1 MSLSGRVAG
10 GRGIALAVTCG
21 AVMGLGQPPVSWPLA
36 TLVALAALFRLLSAA
51 PSVRAAFGLGWGAGA
66 GYFGSTMFWIVEPFL
81 IDVSRYG
88 WMAPF
93 ALLGFAGGLALFW
106 AVPFAL
112 ARRLWSAGG
121 LARVLML
128 ASLWSLAEFARG
140 HVLTGFPWGL
150 VGYVWIETPV
160 AQVAALVG
168 PHGLGFL
175 TLLVGLLAGLARP
188 LPLGA
193 AALLLAL
200 GWGWGSQRLADPVP
214 PRQPPVMV
222 RLVQPNATQTEKWD
236 PEHEAE
242 IFARLRVLSQSPATV
257 PPDVTIWPETAVPF
271 LLGRD
276 PEAQAAAAGSA
287 APGLLATGIRRVEP
301 AGDDWLW
308 FNSLALLAPDGTI
321 QSLYDKSRLVP
332 GGEYLPLQGLVARLG
347 LSALTGG
354 SFTAGPGPAAIAV
367 PLLPAF
373 QPLICYEAIF
383 PEILHGI
390 APRPEWLLQ
399 VTNDAWFGLVSGPYQ
414 HLDQARFR
422 AIEQG
427 LPLARAANTGISAM
441 VDARG
446 RVVASLGLSETG
458 VVDSPLPPALPP
470 TPYARIGDLPFTVGF
485 VLIFGL
491 TLLNF
496 GNGIFLNRRG

>member
-1 MSLSGRVAG
+1 
-10 GRGIALAVTCG
+10 
-21 AVMGLGQPPVSWPLA
+21 MGLGQPPVSWPVV
-36 TLVALAALFRLLSAA
+36 TLVGLALLFRLLSAA
-51 PSVRAAFGLGWGAGA
+51 PSARAAVGLGWGAGA
-66 GYFGSTMFWIVEPFL
+66 GYFGATLFWIVEPFL
-81 IDVSRYG
+81 IDASRHG

-93 ALLGFAGGLALFW
+93 ALLGLAGGLALFW

-112 ARRLWSAGG
+112 ARRLWPAGG

-128 ASLWSLAEFARG
+128 ASLWSLAEVARG

-150 VGYVWIETPV
+150 PGYVWIETPV
-160 AQVAALVG
+160 AQVAALAG
-168 PHGLGFL
+168 PYGLTFL

-188 LPLGA
+188 VPLAA
-193 AALLLAL
+193 AALLLAA
-200 GWGWGSQRLADPVP
+200 GWGWGHQRLAEPLP

-222 RLVQPNATQTEKWD
+222 RLVQPNATQAEKWD
-236 PEHEAE
+236 PEREAQ
-242 IFARLRVLSQSPATV
+242 IFARLRALSQSPAPV
-257 PPDVTIWPETAVPF
+257 RPDVTIWPETAVPF

-276 PEAQAAAAGSA
+276 PEAQLAAAASA

-308 FNSLALLAPDGTI
+308 FNSLAVLAPDGAI
-321 QSLYDKSRLVP
+321 RSVYDKSRLVP
-332 GGEYLPLQGLVARLG
+332 GGEYLPLEGLVARLG

-354 SFTAGPGPAAIAV
+354 SFTPGPGPAAVAV
-367 PLLPAF
+367 PPLPAF

-383 PEILHGI
+383 PDLAHGLV
-390 APRPEWLLQ
+390 PRPEWLLQ

-446 RVVASLGLSETG
+446 RVVAFLGLSETG
-458 VVDSPLPPALPP
+458 VVDSPLPPALPY
-470 TPYARIGDLPFTVGF
+470 TPYARIGDFPLVVGF

-496 GNGIFLNRRG
+496 GDGIFVSRRG

>member
-1 MSLSGRVAG
+1 
-10 GRGIALAVTCG
+10 
-21 AVMGLGQPPVSWPLA
+21 MGLGQPPVSWPVV
-36 TLVALAALFRLLSAA
+36 TLVGLALLFRLLSAA
-51 PSVRAAFGLGWGAGA
+51 PSARAAVGLGWGAGA
-66 GYFGSTMFWIVEPFL
+66 GYFGATMFWIVEPFL
-81 IDVSRYG
+81 IDAGRYG

-93 ALLGFAGGLALFW
+93 ALLGLAGGLALFW

-112 ARRLWSAGG
+112 ARRLWPAAGLG
-121 LARVLML
+121 RVLML
-128 ASLWSLAEFARG
+128 ASLWSLSEVARG

-168 PHGLGFL
+168 PYGLTFL
-175 TLLVGLLAGLARP
+175 TLLVGLLAGLARLVP
-188 LPLGA
+188 LAAA
-193 AALLLAL
+193 AALLAA
-200 GWGWGSQRLADPVP
+200 GWGWGGQRLAEPLP
-214 PRQPPVMV
+214 PREPPVMV
-222 RLVQPNATQTEKWD
+222 RLVQPNATQVEKWD
-236 PEHEAE
+236 PEREAQ
-242 IFARLRVLSQSPATV
+242 IFSRLRALSQSPGPV
-257 PPDVTIWPETAVPF
+257 RPDVTIWPETAVPF
-271 LLGRD
+271 LLDRD
-276 PEAQAAAAGSA
+276 PEAQMAAAASA
-287 APGLLATGIRRVEP
+287 APGLLVTGIRRVEP

-308 FNSLALLAPDGTI
+308 FNSLALLAPDGAVR
-321 QSLYDKSRLVP
+321 SVYDKSRLVP
-332 GGEYLPLQGLVARLG
+332 GGEYLPLEGLVARLG

-354 SFTAGPGPAAIAV
+354 SFTPGPGPAVIEAA
-367 PLLPAF
+367 PLPAF

-383 PEILHGI
+383 PEIAHGLS
-390 APRPEWLLQ
+390 PRPEWLLQ

-446 RVVASLGLSETG
+446 RVVAFLGLSETG
-458 VVDSPLPPALPP
+458 VVDSPLPPALPY
-470 TPYARIGDLPFTVGF
+470 TPYARIGDSPLIVGF

-496 GNGIFLNRRG
+496 GNGIFVSRRG